1 MSRRQTRPK
10 ADRAA
15 SEAAPS
21 DKGPAKVPAKIPAKT
36 PAKTSTGKASPVVT
50 PPAPEQTRL
59 AVPAADDFAEAFARA
74 ARAIEARQFGEAETL
89 LRELRPKAE
98 GLARFH
104 GLYGQALRN
113 LGRADEAWDHVQ
125 TALALEPDNLL
136 NGIYRGLIEIDRRDF
151 TAAKATFETIVRRA
165 PENSEHHRLL
175 GLASKFTG
183 DFTRAAEELQRAID
197 LAPKNIAIYRDL
209 AALRDEQDQPA
220 EAMATLDR
228 GLAAIGP
235 HRSLVESKIAL
246 LRRRGRHREAALWI
260 ESLIG
265 ANPPVGW
272 LHYQLGLTLQS
283 SDRNAANA
291 QFARARELA
300 PADMDF
306 LVAHAESLN
315 RTRSPNEAE
324 SLAEAYRLAQLRLEQ
339 PEKLAAD
346 ARPLIGIFLRCA
358 DFDAIDKLGD
368 FESLGRRFAAAGAE
382 TALHLMLS
390 QVRAPEHRRLLIDW
404 HRQCGENLVRA
415 ARASPL
421 APPASPPTVGRAKIR
436 IGLMSSDLRD
446 HPVGY
451 FARPLVGRYDR
462 SRFEVFGY
470 SWYPRDADPLQRWF
484 ASRMDGFR
492 CEPRIGMRDAA
503 QLIANDRLDILFD
516 LGGSTDLNKLAVLA
530 WKPAPRVAS
539 WLAYPHSAG
548 LSTIDR
554 ILVDPYLQP
563 EDPALLLEKPF
574 RLASSWVA
582 FERPDLEPLL
592 PIHPATPQE
601 RRGFVTFGT
610 MNNPMKFNRELFA
623 AWAQV
628 MTRTPGSRFLFV
640 RPEAAVAAF
649 RDRVAAHF
657 EANGVSRD
665 RIVFA
670 PVRGAHLAYYDQIDV
685 ALDAFPQTGGTTTCE
700 TLWMGVPAIALTG
713 EAMFE
718 RLSYSNLAN
727 AGLPELSAPSVA
739 AYVAKAVEV
748 ARDTAWRTGLRRTM
762 RERLRAHP
770 LGDGRAFTR
779 DFENA
784 ATAWLDERAA

>member
-1 MSRRQTRPK
+1 MSRRQTRP
-10 ADRAA
+10 RAPA
-15 SEAAPS
+15 PTAVAPATKTAAGKS
-21 DKGPAKVPAKIPAKT
+21 K
-36 PAKTSTGKASPVVT
+36 PAKTSAAPGKA
-50 PPAPEQTRL
+50 
-59 AVPAADDFAEAFARA
+59 AATSASEDFTAAFDQA
-74 ARAIEARQFGEAETL
+74 AQAIEARKFGEAETI
-89 LRELRPKAE
+89 LRGCLPQAS
-98 GLARFH
+98 GQARFH

-113 LGRADEAWDHVQ
+113 LARSDEARVHIDA
-125 TALALEPDNLL
+125 ALKLEPDNLL
-136 NGIYRGLIEIDRRDF
+136 NRIYLGLIEIDSRDYV
-151 TAAKATFETIVRRA
+151 AAKATFELIVRRA
-165 PENSEHHRLL
+165 PDNSEHHRLL
-175 GLASKFTG
+175 GLASKFAG
-183 DFTRAAEELQRAID
+183 DFARAGQELQRAID
-197 LAPKNIAIYRDL
+197 LAPKNVAIYRDL
-209 AALRDEQDQPA
+209 AALRDEQDQPN
-220 EAMATLDR
+220 EAMAALDR

-235 HRSLVESKIAL
+235 HRALVESKIAL
-246 LRRRGRHREAALWI
+246 LRRRGRHREAAAWI
-260 ESLIG
+260 ESLIA
-265 ANPPVGW
+265 ANAPVGW

-283 SDRNAANA
+283 FDRNGANA

-300 PADMDF
+300 PDDTDF

-315 RTRSPNEAE
+315 RTRAPHEAE
-324 SLAEAYRLAQLRLEQ
+324 SLAEAYRLARLRLERG
-339 PEKLAAD
+339 EKLAAD

-358 DFDAIDKLGD
+358 DFDAIDRLGD
-368 FESLGRRFAAAGAE
+368 FESLGRRFAATGAE

-390 QVRAPEHRRLLIDW
+390 QVRTPQHRRLLIDW
-404 HRQCGENLVRA
+404 HRQCGDNLVRA
-415 ARASPL
+415 AQASPI
-421 APPASPPTVGRAKIR
+421 APPASPPVLGRAKIR

-451 FARPLVGRYDR
+451 FAKPLVDRYDR
-462 SRFEVFGY
+462 SRFEFFGY
-470 SWYPRDADPLQRWF
+470 SWYPRDPDPMQTWF
-484 ASRMDGFR
+484 AQRMDGFR
-492 CEPRIGMRDAA
+492 CEPRLGLRDAA
-503 QLIANDRLDILFD
+503 QLIANDRLDMLFD

-563 EDPALLLEKPF
+563 EDPALLIEKPF
-574 RLASSWVA
+574 KVASSWVA

-623 AWAQV
+623 AWAQA
-628 MTRTPGSRFLFV
+628 MLQTPGSRFLFV
-640 RPEAAVAAF
+640 RPEGAVPAF
-649 RDRVAAHF
+649 RERVAANF
-657 EANGVSRD
+657 EAHGVARE
-665 RIVFA
+665 RIFFA
-670 PVRGAHLAYYDQIDV
+670 PVRGAHLPYYDQIDV

-700 TLWMGVPAIALTG
+700 TLWMGVPTIALTG

-727 AGLPELSAPSVA
+727 AGLAELSTPNVD

-748 ARDTAWRTGLRRTM
+748 ANDTAWRAELRRTM

-770 LGDGRAFTR
+770 LGDGHAFTR

-784 ATAWLDERAA
+784 ATAWMDETTP

>member
-1 MSRRQTRPK
+1 MSRRQTRPRAPQAPTAAATTTKTTANK
-10 ADRAA
+10 AK
-15 SEAAPS
+15 P
-21 DKGPAKVPAKIPAKT
+21 I
-36 PAKTSTGKASPVVT
+36 KTSSASATAAATVAM
-50 PPAPEQTRL
+50 PAS
-59 AVPAADDFAEAFARA
+59 DAFADIFAQA
-74 ARAIEARQFGEAETL
+74 AQAIEAHQFAQAEALLRACPPEAE
-89 LRELRPKAE
+89 
-98 GLARFH
+98 GHGRFH

-113 LGRADEAWDHVQ
+113 LGRSDEARVHIEA
-125 TALALEPDNLL
+125 ALKLEPENLL
-136 NGIYRGLIEIDRRDF
+136 NRIYLGLLEIDARDY
-151 TAAKATFETIVRRA
+151 AGAKATFETIVRRA
-165 PENSEHHRLL
+165 PDNSEHHRLL
-175 GLASKFTG
+175 GLASKFAG
-183 DFTRAAEELQRAID
+183 DFARAGEELQRAID

-209 AALRDEQDQPA
+209 AALRDDQDQPA
-220 EAMATLDR
+220 EAMAALDR

-235 HRSLVESKIAL
+235 HRLLVESKIAL
-246 LRRRGRHREAALWI
+246 LRRRGRHREAAVWI

-272 LHYQLGLTLQS
+272 LHYQLGLTLQTA
-283 SDRNAANA
+283 DRNAANV
-291 QFARARELA
+291 QFARARDLS
-300 PADMDF
+300 PDDTDF

-315 RTRSPNEAE
+315 RTRAPNEAE
-324 SLAEAYRLAQLRLEQ
+324 SLAEAYRLARQRLER

-368 FESLGRRFAAAGAE
+368 FETLGRRFAAAGAE

-390 QVRAPEHRRLLIDW
+390 QVRTPEHRRLLIDW
-404 HRQCGENLVRA
+404 HRQCGDNLMRA
-415 ARASPL
+415 AQASPL
-421 APPASPPTVGRAKIR
+421 APPASPPVVGRAKIR

-451 FARPLVGRYDR
+451 FARPLVDRYDR

-470 SWYPRDADPLQRWF
+470 SWYPREPDAVQGWF

-563 EDPALLLEKPF
+563 EDPALLIEKPF
-574 RLASSWVA
+574 RVASSWVA

-592 PIHPATPQE
+592 PIHPVTPQE

-628 MTRTPGSRFLFV
+628 MLRTPDSRFLFV

-649 RDRVAAHF
+649 RERVAANF
-657 EANGVSRD
+657 EAHGVARE
-665 RIVFA
+665 RIYFA
-670 PVRGAHLAYYDQIDV
+670 PVRGAHLPYYDQIDV

-700 TLWMGVPAIALTG
+700 TLWMGVPTIALTG

-727 AGLPELSAPSVA
+727 AGLADLATASVA
-739 AYVAKAVEV
+739 AYVDKAVEV
-748 ARDTAWRTGLRRTM
+748 ANDTAWRTELRRTM

-770 LGDGRAFTR
+770 LGDGQAFTR

-784 ATAWLDERAA
+784 ATAWMDETAP